1 MLLVN
6 TITNSEQTGRA
17 AAQAWLAGALRWE
30 RVLEDLR
37 EADQGAEAT
46 ADTAETPPAAAP
58 LRHPEAA

>member
-1 MLLVN
+1 MN

-37 EADQGAEAT
+37 DADPGAEAT
-46 ADTAETPPAAAP
+46 ADPAAAATAP

>member
-37 EADQGAEAT
+37 DADQGAE
-46 ADTAETPPAAAP
+46 ETVAAPPAPPAP
-58 LRHPEAA
+58 VRHPQAA

>member
-46 ADTAETPPAAAP
+46 AETPPAAAP
-58 LRHPEAA
+58 LHHPEAA

>member
-1 MLLVN
+1 MN
-6 TITNSEQTGRA
+6 TITNSEQAGRV

-37 EADQGAEAT
+37 EADQSAE
-46 ADTAETPPAAAP
+46 DTAQTPPAAAP

>member
-37 EADQGAEAT
+37 DADRGIGTPVA
-46 ADTAETPPAAAP
+46 TPPATAAVP
-58 LRHPEAA
+58 VRHPEAA